1 MFHVIQLLIPG
12 NAEALAKLV
21 TLGKLPVEAQP
32 PPNLV
37 DNPTSIFNSWLSS
50 LPQPIKNMVLSYV
63 TECNLEKQFLKVS
76 KNR

>member
-1 MFHVIQLLIPG
+1 MFYVIRLLIPR

-21 TLGKLPVEAQP
+21 TLGKLPVVAHP

-37 DNPTSIFNSWLSS
+37 DNPTSIFSSWLSS
-50 LPQPIKNMVLSYV
+50 LPLPIKSMVLSYV
-63 TECNLEKQFLKVS
+63 TECNLEKQFSKVS

>member
-1 MFHVIQLLIPG
+1 MFYVVQLLIPR
-12 NAEALAKLV
+12 NAETLAKLV

-32 PPNLV
+32 PPNLA
-37 DNPTSIFNSWLSS
+37 DNPSSIFNSWLSR
-50 LPQPIKNMVLSYV
+50 LHQPIKDMVLSYV